1 MLHAVGTYWTLAK
14 GYRMRPWA
22 SPLIRWRLE
31 TLLGGDMHA
40 LDAKQFLRIVWRERE
55 RLTRFLDWAEEHR
68 G

>member
-1 MLHAVGTYWTLAK
+1 
-14 GYRMRPWA
+14 
-22 SPLIRWRLE
+22 
-31 TLLGGDMHA
+31 MHA